1 MSDKGI
7 PNRFDWSFEEV
18 FGTYETISKER
29 LINSYRR
36 YFYNVLSRVF
46 EWKGLPDSIPQK
58 FLELF
63 LFGGG
68 MVIITKATNGK
79 FYAFRKSIGGG
90 RNAYYYP
97 YTAIVNNPWIR
108 DDKGNIKPFNDSK
121 MVIGEDCVVIY
132 NDSTALG
139 VGDIVD
145 KYSLLLAE
153 ATLSLRIATINS
165 RIPRTF
171 YADNDNVKDDLDEY
185 LKMIEKGEEIGA
197 IGGNPFFEGIKT
209 LEYNSS
215 QNQTIKELIEEIQYL
230 KSSFFLEVGLQANYN
245 MKREAINESEAGMNE
260 SALLPISDDWLENR
274 KDGVKELRRVYP
286 DVFGEVDVEFAS
298 AWRKTRKD
306 LDSQEV
312 KKEENNEDINIKEIK
327 KDESTEKD
335 K

>member
-1 MSDKGI
+1 MGEIK
-7 PNRFDWSFEEV
+7 NRDNWNFDEIVGS
-18 FGTYETISKER
+18 YENITKER
-29 LINSYRR
+29 LIDSFRR

-58 FLELF
+58 FLELY
-63 LFGGG
+63 LFTGG
-68 MVIITKATNGK
+68 MVIITEANNGK
-79 FYAFRKSIGGG
+79 YYAFKKSIGGG
-90 RNAYYYP
+90 RDAYYYP

-108 DDKGNIKPFNDSK
+108 DEDGEIKPFNKSNLI
-121 MVIGEDCVVIY
+121 IGKDCVVIY

-139 VGDIVD
+139 VADIVD
-145 KYSLLLAE
+145 KYALLLAE

-209 LEYNSS
+209 LEYNAS

-230 KSSFFLEVGLQANYN
+230 KSSFFLEMGLQANYN

-260 SALLPISDDWLENR
+260 SALLPISDDWLVNR
-274 KDGVKELRRVYP
+274 KEGVKELRRLYP
-286 DVFGEVDVEFAS
+286 DVFGEVDVDFAS
-298 AWRKTRKD
+298 AWKKTRED
-306 LDSQEV
+306 IQVQEEI
-312 KKEENNEDINIKEIK
+312 KKEEKPQEKEIK
-327 KDESTEKD
+327 EDESAKED
-335 K
+335 N